1 MAADVT
7 LSMEMRNDTVI
18 KSMRQVGAESE
29 KLSRK
34 AQQQSGKAKGYAPGM
49 GILETSR
56 LIEDAQYGMRG
67 VLNNIP
73 GLIMSF
79 GGGMGLAGVVSI
91 AAVAVSV
98 LGKGFLELAMG
109 ADTTAKD
116 MESLKKRTEEY
127 EGAVKAAK
135 DRQAEFLKS
144 LKDTKEEARVQAAIQ
159 ETIRRLGDPVGQS
172 EIAADRERR
181 TRAAR
186 DRLEALRVERDA
198 LMGVAGT
205 TAVSDPMRD
214 AEADAAAA
222 AKVVA
227 DLQKRQAEIQR
238 LIETGQQGAT
248 PEQMSQQMLD
258 IETSIAAAKSK
269 MDGFNQSAENSKNRA
284 KELAN
289 SEWMLMFGPAFG
301 TALLAGREADAET
314 EKLRGQVQQ
323 ALGRAEA
330 KRMKDLEEQL
340 GNLQKQADERKKT
353 LDALLKE
360 DVVNKDAIKTAAE
373 KSQIAKDELSIKRQ
387 ELEIQKEINQLKIGT
402 TGMLGVPMI
411 GDMMSMMNEVRMIR
425 DEAALSQFKL
435 NNLDPSNMLSSA
447 GRAGLAANEF
457 NTAISTSNYQR
468 DSLKKLTDIAR
479 NTKSG
484 KVPTY
489 F

>member
-1 MAADVT
+1 
-7 LSMEMRNDTVI
+7 
-18 KSMRQVGAESE
+18 
-29 KLSRK
+29 
-34 AQQQSGKAKGYAPGM
+34 
-49 GILETSR
+49 
-56 LIEDAQYGMRG
+56 
-67 VLNNIP
+67 
-73 GLIMSF
+73 
-79 GGGMGLAGVVSI
+79 
-91 AAVAVSV
+91 
-98 LGKGFLELAMG
+98 
-109 ADTTAKD
+109 
-116 MESLKKRTEEY
+116 
-127 EGAVKAAK
+127 
-135 DRQAEFLKS
+135 
-144 LKDTKEEARVQAAIQ
+144 
-159 ETIRRLGDPVGQS
+159 
-172 EIAADRERR
+172 
-181 TRAAR
+181 
-186 DRLEALRVERDA
+186 
-198 LMGVAGT
+198 
-205 TAVSDPMRD
+205 
-214 AEADAAAA
+214 
-222 AKVVA
+222 
-227 DLQKRQAEIQR
+227 
-238 LIETGQQGAT
+238 
-248 PEQMSQQMLD
+248 MSQQMLD

-360 DVVNKDAIKTAAE
+360 DAANKDAIKAAAE